1 MSQDSISFKWNLLYF
16 LVELLMFDVLTF
28 LKTSGKV
35 NNLWAVLLRLEGGI
49 SQSSLSSAF
58 NIYIY
63 NVCLVNVWN
72 LLQTLWVLC
81 FSE

>member
-1 MSQDSISFKWNLLYF
+1 
-16 LVELLMFDVLTF
+16 MFDVLTF